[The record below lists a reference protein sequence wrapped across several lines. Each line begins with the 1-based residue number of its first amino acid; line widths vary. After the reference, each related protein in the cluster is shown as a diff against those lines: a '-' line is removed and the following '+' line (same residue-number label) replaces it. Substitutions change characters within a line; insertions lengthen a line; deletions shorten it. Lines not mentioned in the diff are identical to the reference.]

1 MGIDSP
7 PIAARH
13 SKCWNESCACIADD
27 EVMTTKDY
35 IYLGLILLTAMAF
48 YCNGFYAGVYRCKRM
63 YDTLLDDADVTA
75 PADSQNVCDANL
87 IASEEK
93 VLAYREH
100 DLSMQGR
107 ELRGDFGNN

>member
-1 MGIDSP
+1 
-7 PIAARH
+7 
-13 SKCWNESCACIADD
+13 
-27 EVMTTKDY
+27 MTTKDY

-75 PADSQNVCDANL
+75 KADTQNLSDANL

-100 DLSMQGR
+100 DLSTQGR

>member
-1 MGIDSP
+1 MVPCPEKQSHVGDACYDGSP
-7 PIAARH
+7 DVRRLPRQWESTGPVIAARH
-13 SKCWNESCACIADD
+13 SKCWNKSCACIAAD

-75 PADSQNVCDANL
+75 HADSQNV
-87 IASEEK
+87 
-93 VLAYREH
+93 
-100 DLSMQGR
+100 
-107 ELRGDFGNN
+107 

>member
-1 MGIDSP
+1 MELADRLIS
-7 PIAARH
+7 ARH
-13 SKCWNESCACIADD
+13 PKCWNKSCVCIAVD

-63 YDTLLDDADVTA
+63 YDTLLDDSDVTA
-75 PADSQNVCDANL
+75 EADAQNVSDANL